1 MLYLFCDLLRSW
13 FNIDLDLVCL
23 PFARFVDRFELAELS
38 LSLLGLKGV
47 SEVNHCPSI
56 FRGVFPNGSMKYFCL
71 LFEVFFLLV
80 FIVSDFPISLAENF
94 KKMRHPTLDMATII
108 VVISTARKK

>member
-1 MLYLFCDLLRSW
+1 
-13 FNIDLDLVCL
+13 
-23 PFARFVDRFELAELS
+23 
-38 LSLLGLKGV
+38 
-47 SEVNHCPSI
+47 
-56 FRGVFPNGSMKYFCL
+56 MKYFCL

-80 FIVSDFPISLAENF
+80 FIVSDFPKSLAENF